1 MTGPSPFRPRSVLP
15 PMPAFPEFYRAINDR
30 QPFPWQARLAS
41 RVRADG
47 QWPGEVGVPTGLGK
61 TACLEIALWWLAS
74 EADFEPAERRAPTR
88 IWWVVSRR
96 LLVDATAAHAESLA
110 RRLKNPDEI
119 EDQGSA
125 SIVAGVADRLQSLSA
140 GSTAAPLEVIR
151 LRGGV
156 APRTP
161 TDPSRPTVLLCTLPM
176 YGSRLLFRGYG
187 SSLRSVDAAM
197 AGTDSL
203 VLLDEAHLAQHLKQ
217 LIPAL
222 ADCEPLVRD
231 ILPAERS
238 RPLQVS
244 LTATGNQDSDSRLD
258 LDEADLTHPTVRE
271 RLHAAK
277 PVELRNLAA
286 GRSGLTADG
295 GVRLLVDATVE
306 LVRNSGH
313 PASFL
318 VFANTPD
325 TARGVFERLHG
336 MTATFGADVLLLT
349 GRMREREAQMVRD
362 RLLDPFH
369 GMAATRDADKTRE
382 RHLIAVATQT
392 LEVGADLDSEY
403 LVTEQCGVRSL
414 TQRLGRLN
422 RLGRFPHARA
432 LYLHLPAPKSGGGGT
447 LKAEW
452 PVYGIEPDEVRKRLE
467 RARGSDGL
475 VNLAPGLIAEVLGT
489 PCDDPGPSPEIMP
502 EILREWTKT
511 TYPPK
516 DEAPVEPYF
525 SGLTRARY
533 DVSLIWRSHVPD
545 VGGRLWPRA
554 ADRESIP
561 VPIRDVREALRHDED
576 LVRLAGDGVTVERV
590 PSASAIRPHDC
601 IVLSSDRG
609 LMDSFGWNPHA
620 SVPVMD
626 LSLTGQGL
634 PLDPIAIKRLC
645 GIDGLG
651 KQIELATG
659 HTRDGDEPDQDDR
672 SQATAEILEAVRT
685 TSSASGW
692 EAEEWS
698 TFVGSL
704 IPRVIESRLEVCRLT
719 VERPTAESPVNAFD
733 EHSIAAEALDLEAH
747 GRAVADQARSIAR
760 CIGLPNDLCETVGR
774 AGRLHDIGK
783 SDRRFQ
789 RWLDPDETA
798 KAPVAKSNTP
808 RHLWEARR
816 RDSGWPRGGR
826 HEALSARLVRARI
839 DAKPGLRGTEG
850 PGDLLI
856 HLIVSHHG
864 RGRPLVGPVQDESNL
879 TLTRELEGASVAVSG
894 NLERVDWDQ
903 PGRFLRLNRRFGHW
917 GLALLEAV
925 VIRADHSVSGG
936 DLTGMEAKSCDT

>member
-1 MTGPSPFRPRSVLP
+1 MTGLSALRPRSVLP
-15 PMPAFPEFYRAINDR
+15 PMPDFSEFYRAINDR

-41 RVRADG
+41 RVKADG
-47 QWPGEVGVPTGLGK
+47 RWPGEIGVPTGLGK

-88 IWWVVSRR
+88 IWWVVNRR

-110 RRLKNPDEI
+110 RWLMNPDEI

-125 SIVAGVADRLQSLSA
+125 SIVASVAGRLQALSA

-156 APRTP
+156 AQHTP

-203 VLLDEAHLAQHLKQ
+203 VLLDEAHLAPHLIR

-222 ADCEPLVRD
+222 ADCEPSACDV
-231 ILPAERS
+231 LPAERC

-244 LTATGNQDSDSRLD
+244 LTATGNQDPDSRLD
-258 LDEADLTHPTVRE
+258 LDEEDLAHPTVRE

-277 PVELRNLAA
+277 PVELRNLTA

-295 GVRLLVDATVE
+295 GVRSLSDATLE
-306 LVRNSGH
+306 LVRNSDH
-313 PASFL
+313 PASCL
-318 VFANTPD
+318 VFANTPG
-325 TARGVFERLHG
+325 TAHGVFDRLRRL
-336 MTATFGADVLLLT
+336 TANSGADVLLLT
-349 GRMREREAQMVRD
+349 GRMREREAQKMRD
-362 RLLDPFH
+362 WLLDPFH
-369 GMAATRDADKTRE
+369 GMAATRNTGKTRE

-403 LVTEQCGVRSL
+403 LVTEQCGVRAL

-432 LYLHLPAPKSGGGGT
+432 LYLHLPAPKSGRGGT

-452 PVYGIEPDEVRKRLE
+452 PVYGGEPDEVRKRLE
-467 RARGSDGL
+467 SAGGSDGL
-475 VNLAPGLIAEVLGT
+475 VDLSPARIAEVLGE
-489 PCDDPGPSPEIMP
+489 PCDDPGPAPEVMP

-511 TYPPK
+511 TFPPK

-525 SGLTRARY
+525 SGLTGARY
-533 DVSLIWRSHVPD
+533 DVSLIWRAHVPD
-545 VGGRLWPRA
+545 EGRRLWPRA
-554 ADRESIP
+554 TDRESIP
-561 VPIRDVREALRHDED
+561 VPIRDVREALRNDED
-576 LVRLAGDGVTVERV
+576 YVRLAGDGVTVERV
-590 PSASAIRPHDC
+590 PNASAIRPHDC

-620 SVPVMD
+620 AVPVMD
-626 LSLTGQGL
+626 VSLTGQGL
-634 PLDPIAIKRLC
+634 PLDLVAIKRLC

-659 HTRDGDEPDQDDR
+659 RTRDGDEPDQDDR
-672 SQATAEILEAVRT
+672 NQATAQILEAVRT
-685 TSSASGW
+685 TSDAAGW

-704 IPRVIESRLEVCRLT
+704 TPRVIESRLEVCRLT

-733 EHSIAAEALDLEAH
+733 EHSIAAKALDLESH
-747 GRAVADQARSIAR
+747 GRAVADRVRSISR
-760 CIGLPNDLCETVGR
+760 CIGLPDDLGETLER
-774 AGRLHDIGK
+774 AGRFHDIGK

-789 RWLDPDETA
+789 RWLDPNGTA

-839 DAKPGLRGTEG
+839 DAEPGLWGNEEL
-850 PGDLLI
+850 GDLLI

-936 DLTGMEAKSCDT
+936 DLTGTDVKSWET